1 MALITILK
9 RGSRH
14 VQNSSFDYHPQF
26 FRLNRPYEVEA
37 MQALLEQ
44 NPSIRI
50 FDALEGQLGE
60 LIKALHPGQRFTATQ
75 LADGVERHL
84 GDVPVEAYGVWV
96 YYPWANRV
104 VHILDEKEFIELRT
118 SRNLYKITREEREL
132 LSRKKIGVIGL
143 SVGQSIAVTMAME
156 RGFGEIRL
164 ADFDSL
170 ELTNMNRIR
179 TGLHNL
185 GVPKVVIAAREIM
198 EMDPYLK
205 VICYP
210 DGVTPDKL
218 EDFLTQEGKLD
229 TLVDECE
236 SVDVKIQ
243 CCVRARALRIPVLM
257 ETSDRGLVD
266 VERFDLEP
274 NRPLLHGLIDG
285 IPVSD
290 YNNLSDAEKI
300 PIIGAMVGLATLSDR
315 MKASLQEVGKTIRT
329 WPQLASAV
337 ALGGGI
343 GADICRRIALGQ
355 YNESGRYYVDLEQ
368 IIPNKNE

>member
-1 MALITILK
+1 MALTTILS
-9 RGSRH
+9 RGSSH
-14 VQNSSFDYHPQF
+14 VESSILDYHPQF
-26 FRLNRPYEVEA
+26 FRLGRPAEA
-37 MQALLEQ
+37 RALESLLE
-44 NPSIRI
+44 NSPSIRV
-50 FDALEGQLGE
+50 FDALPGQLTE
-60 LIKALHPGQRFTATQ
+60 LVKALHPSQRFTAVQ
-75 LADGVERHL
+75 LEEGVSRHL
-84 GDVPVEAYGVWV
+84 GGVPAETYGVWV
-96 YYPWANRV
+96 YYPWADRV

-118 SRNLYKITREEREL
+118 SRNLYKITREERDL
-132 LSRKKIGVIGL
+132 LARKKVGVIGL

-156 RGFGEIRL
+156 RSFGEIRL
-164 ADFDSL
+164 ADFDAL

-198 EMDPYLK
+198 EMDPFLK
-205 VICYP
+205 VVCYP
-210 DGVTPDKL
+210 EGITPDNL
-218 EDFLTQEGKLD
+218 EDFLTRGGKLD
-229 TLVDECE
+229 MLVDECD
-236 SVDVKIQ
+236 SVDVKIR
-243 CCVRARALRIPVLM
+243 CRVRARALRIPMLM

-274 NRPLLHGLIDG
+274 DRPLLHGLINDLA
-285 IPVSD
+285 VSD
-290 YNNLSDAEKI
+290 YGSLSDAEKI

-355 YNESGRYYVDLEQ
+355 YHESGRYYVDLEQ
-368 IIPNKNE
+368 IIGNRNK

>member
-1 MALITILK
+1 MALTTILSS
-9 RGSRH
+9 GSGH
-14 VQNSSFDYHPQF
+14 VEHSSLAYHPQF
-26 FRLNRPYEVEA
+26 FRPGRPDEA
-37 MQALLEQ
+37 QALESLLAH
-44 NPSIRI
+44 NPSIRV
-50 FDALEGQLGE
+50 FDALRGQLGE
-60 LIKALHPGQRFTATQ
+60 LVKALHPAQRFTAEQ
-75 LADGVERHL
+75 LEEGIARHL
-84 GDVPVEAYGVWV
+84 GGVPAEAYGVWV
-96 YYPWANRV
+96 YYPWAGRV

-118 SRNLYKITREEREL
+118 SRNLYKITREERDL
-132 LSRKKIGVIGL
+132 LARKKIGVIGL

-156 RGFGEIRL
+156 RSFGEIRL
-164 ADFDSL
+164 ADFDAL

-185 GVPKVVIAAREIM
+185 GVPKVVIAAREIV
-198 EMDPYLK
+198 EMDPFLK
-205 VICYP
+205 VVCYP
-210 DGVTPDKL
+210 EGITPDNL
-218 EDFLTQEGKLD
+218 EDFLTRGGKLD
-229 TLVDECE
+229 MLVDECD

-243 CCVRARALRIPVLM
+243 CRVRARALRIPMLM

-274 NRPLLHGLIDG
+274 DRPLLHGLIDG
-285 IPVSD
+285 IAVSD
-290 YNNLSDAEKI
+290 YNSLTDAEKI

-355 YNESGRYYVDLEQ
+355 YHESGRYYVDLEQ
-368 IIPNKNE
+368 IIGDKSK